1 MLKGTWRSGPPM
13 SDLKIV
19 ETKDLTF
26 RARSSTSKYAT
37 LVEAAAEL
45 EPGQSIPLEL
55 PEELRA
61 EFGPVEGLKT
71 FRNRVAAVIHRS
83 ASPNASGRLTVRILD
98 GKGIAI
104 CCLPKK
110 AEAAPAKPVAAK
122 KKAKAPPKKRA
133 KRTTR
138 KKK

>member
-1 MLKGTWRSGPPM
+1 M

-26 RARSSTSKYAT
+26 RARNSKSKYAT
-37 LVEAAAEL
+37 LIEKAASL
-45 EPGQSIPLEL
+45 KPGQSIPLEL
-55 PEELRA
+55 PESFEEEL
-61 EFGPVEGLKT
+61 GEGKGLTT

-83 ASPNASGRLTVRILD
+83 ASSRASGRLTVRILD

-122 KKAKAPPKKRA
+122 KRA

-138 KKK
+138 KR